1 MLLLFF
7 SVWIVFNGRITLE
20 IALFGVAI
28 AGLMF
33 WFMCAF
39 MDYSPAKERM
49 LYRKSPLFCKY
60 MGLLGKEIFKANLA
74 VCKMILTRREVME
87 PAIVKVH
94 TDLKTETARVMLANS
109 ITLTPGTIT
118 VSMEG
123 TELLV
128 HCLDKSLAEGMEDT
142 EFVKLLEQMEGECA

>member
-7 SVWIVFNGRITLE
+7 AVWIVFNGRITLE
-20 IALFGVAI
+20 IALFGIAI

-33 WFMCAF
+33 WFMCTF

-49 LYRKSPLFCKY
+49 LYRKFPLFCKY

-87 PAIVKVH
+87 PACHCKGSHRPEDGDRQSDAGKFHHPDPRHHYCIH
-94 TDLKTETARVMLANS
+94 GRYGTAGPL
-109 ITLTPGTIT
+109 P
-118 VSMEG
+118 
-123 TELLV
+123 
-128 HCLDKSLAEGMEDT
+128 
-142 EFVKLLEQMEGECA
+142 